1 MDLLFPTF
9 LTIGLATVM
18 VLLSPAANANSV
30 TVCKNDQLLISSDSV
45 RIISKSHG
53 DVKVSHDCDLKISPD
68 SKVVVKN
75 NGNKITEKS
84 KIRVVVDNQSNVC
97 SVVQIV

>member
-1 MDLLFPTF
+1 MDLVFPTF
-9 LTIGLATVM
+9 LTVGLATVM

-30 TVCKNDQLLISSDSV
+30 TVCKDDKLLISSDSV
-45 RIISKSHG
+45 RIISKSHE
-53 DVKVSHDCDLKISPD
+53 DVNIYTDCDLKISPD

-84 KIRVVVDNQSNVC
+84 KIRVLVDNQSNVC

>member
-1 MDLLFPTF
+1 MDLVFPTF
-9 LTIGLATVM
+9 LTVGLATVM

-30 TVCKNDQLLISSDSV
+30 TVCKDDQLIISSKDI
-45 RIISKSHG
+45 RIVSQDHA

-75 NGNKITEKS
+75 NGKKITEKS
-84 KIRVVVDNQSNVC
+84 KIRVLVDNKTNFC

>member
-1 MDLLFPTF
+1 MKYTIALMMCLFTPTA
-9 LTIGLATVM
+9 L
-18 VLLSPAANANSV
+18 ANSV
-30 TVCKNDQLLISSDSV
+30 TVCKDDQLIISSKDI
-45 RIISKSHG
+45 RIVSQDHA

-75 NGNKITEKS
+75 NGKKITEKS
-84 KIRVVVDNQSNVC
+84 KIRVLVDNKTNFC

>member
-1 MDLLFPTF
+1 MLCAFTSTAL
-9 LTIGLATVM
+9 
-18 VLLSPAANANSV
+18 ANSV
-30 TVCKNDQLLISSDSV
+30 TVCKDDQLIISSKDI
-45 RIISKSHG
+45 RIVSQDHA

-84 KIRVVVDNQSNVC
+84 KLRVLVDNKTNFC